1 VSQDGLVAGTRSAY
15 FAPDFS
21 STDPTAADAMTD
33 DARSNRI
40 AVPIAV
46 AGGVGFAGLLWVG
59 QVGAGLIG
67 AGAESSS
74 EIFSDTT
81 RSLGESG
88 LVLLCVTLVLGVG
101 VGRRLIVSRRAA
113 VVRRAHRAL
122 SLTALGVI
130 GLHVVTLLGVS
141 SIGPSV
147 ARLLVPF
154 LWPHRTAATG
164 AGVIATYLLVGLGPT
179 YYARKHRFVRW
190 RSRHPWIVVGV
201 ALSALHFL
209 GGG

>member
-1 VSQDGLVAGTRSAY
+1 VASPSDGHFTQHVPGE
-15 FAPDFS
+15 
-21 STDPTAADAMTD
+21 
-33 DARSNRI
+33 RI
-40 AVPIAV
+40 AVPMAI
-46 AGGVGFAGLLWVG
+46 AGGAGFALLLWVG
-59 QVGAGLIG
+59 QVGVGLLG
-67 AGAESSS
+67 SAESSS
-74 EIFSDTT
+74 QIFSDTT

-101 VGRRLIVSRRAA
+101 VGRRWIRARRAA
-113 VVRRAHRAL
+113 TVRRAHRAL

-130 GLHVVTLLGVS
+130 GLHLVTLLGVS

-154 LWPHRTAATG
+154 LWPHRTVATG

-179 YYARKHRFVRW
+179 YYARTHRFVRW
-190 RSRHPWIVVGV
+190 RSLHPWIVVGV